1 MFTNSHQSITRRN
14 FDVIVIGGG
23 SAGCATAYN
32 LAIKGANVAL
42 LEKFDLN
49 TQASG
54 RNAGSLHGQIQFEP
68 FHELGMKWARDFLP
82 GLSFL
87 ASSLEIWKTLSE
99 KLNTDLEVGGKGG
112 LMVAESASDM
122 VALESK
128 IKLENEVGIAS
139 RLIDQKELN
148 EMAPYISKKML
159 GAAYCP
165 IEGKA
170 NPLVTAPAFAAR
182 AKEAGATIATGV
194 EVLDISKE
202 NGKFKLH
209 TDAGDFFAEK
219 VVLTANAGLPKLAK
233 SLGLDLPISDVPVQ
247 VSVTEQV
254 DKFVNHLIYFTTEKL
269 TFKQANSGSLLIGG
283 GWPARYDNSGE
294 AVLNLDSLQSNLR
307 VALKVCP
314 SISKIKVIRT
324 WIGVGNGTPDHNPVI
339 GELPNTPGAYVGM
352 YPYMGFTASPLL
364 GEVLSDL
371 VLNSASKIDLKPFA
385 LTRF

>member
-1 MFTNSHQSITRRN
+1 MFTNSHQSLVTRN

-54 RNAGSLHGQIQFEP
+54 RNAGSLHGQIQFDP

-128 IKLENEVGIAS
+128 VKLENEVGIAS
-139 RLIDQKELN
+139 RLINQKELN

-182 AKEAGATIATGV
+182 AKDSGASIVTGV
-194 EVLDISKE
+194 EVLAIEKID
-202 NGKFKLH
+202 GKFKIL
-209 TDAGDFFAEK
+209 TSAGDYFAAK

-339 GELPNTPGAYVGM
+339 GEIPGSSGAYIGM

-371 VLNSASKIDLKPFA
+371 VLNSAPKIDLKPFS

>member
-1 MFTNSHQSITRRN
+1 MNSHQSLEQRN

-23 SAGCATAYN
+23 AAGCATTYN

-42 LEKFDLN
+42 LEKYDLN

-87 ASSLEIWKTLSE
+87 ASSLDLWKNLSA
-99 KLNTDLEVGGKGG
+99 KLDTDLEVGGKGG
-112 LMVAESASDM
+112 LMVAQSASDLA
-122 VALESK
+122 ALEVK
-128 IKLENEVGIAS
+128 VKLENEIGIAS
-139 RLIDQKELN
+139 RMVDQRELR
-148 EMAPYISKKML
+148 ELAPYISQKML
-159 GAAYCP
+159 GAAFCP

-182 AKEAGATIATGV
+182 AREAGASIATGV

-202 NGKFKLH
+202 NGKFKLQ
-209 TDAGDFFAEK
+209 TNVGDFRAEK

-254 DKFVNHLIYFTTEKL
+254 EKFVNHLIYFTTEKL

-307 VALKVCP
+307 VALTVCP
-314 SISKIKVIRT
+314 SISKVKVIRT
-324 WIGVGNGTPDHNPVI
+324 WIGAGNGTPDHNPLI
-339 GELPNTPGAYVGM
+339 GELPDVPGAYDGM
-352 YPYMGFTASPLL
+352 YPYMGYTASPLL

-371 VLNSASKIDLKPFA
+371 VLNSTPKIDLKPFA

>member
-1 MFTNSHQSITRRN
+1 MNSHQSLEQRN

-23 SAGCATAYN
+23 AAGCATTYN

-42 LEKFDLN
+42 LEKYDLN

-87 ASSLEIWKTLSE
+87 ASSLDLWKNLSA
-99 KLNTDLEVGGKGG
+99 KLDTDLEVGGKGG
-112 LMVAESASDM
+112 LMVAQSTSDLA
-122 VALESK
+122 ALEVK
-128 IKLENEVGIAS
+128 VKLENEIGIAS
-139 RLIDQKELN
+139 RMVDQRELR
-148 EMAPYISKKML
+148 ELAPYISQKML
-159 GAAYCP
+159 GAAFCP

-182 AKEAGATIATGV
+182 AREAGASIATGV

-202 NGKFKLH
+202 NGKFKLQ
-209 TDAGDFFAEK
+209 TNVGDFRAEK

-254 DKFVNHLIYFTTEKL
+254 EKFVNHLIYFTTEKL

-307 VALKVCP
+307 VALTVCP
-314 SISKIKVIRT
+314 SISKVKVIRT
-324 WIGVGNGTPDHNPVI
+324 WIGVGNGTPDHNPII
-339 GELPNTPGAYVGM
+339 GELPDAPGAYVGM

-371 VLNSASKIDLKPFA
+371 VLNSTSKIDLKPFA

>member
-1 MFTNSHQSITRRN
+1 MNSHQSLEQRN

-23 SAGCATAYN
+23 AAGCATTYN

-42 LEKFDLN
+42 LEKYDLN

-87 ASSLEIWKTLSE
+87 ASSLDLWKNLSA
-99 KLNTDLEVGGKGG
+99 KLDTDLEVGGKGG
-112 LMVAESASDM
+112 LMVAQSASDLA
-122 VALESK
+122 ALEVK
-128 IKLENEVGIAS
+128 VKLENEIGIAS
-139 RLIDQKELN
+139 RMVDQRELR
-148 EMAPYISKKML
+148 ELAPYISQKML
-159 GAAYCP
+159 GAAFCP

-182 AKEAGATIATGV
+182 AREAGASIATGV

-202 NGKFKLH
+202 NGKFKLQ
-209 TDAGDFFAEK
+209 TNVGDFRAEK

-254 DKFVNHLIYFTTEKL
+254 EKFVNHLIYFTTEKL

-307 VALKVCP
+307 VALTVCP
-314 SISKIKVIRT
+314 SISK
-324 WIGVGNGTPDHNPVI
+324 
-339 GELPNTPGAYVGM
+339 
-352 YPYMGFTASPLL
+352 
-364 GEVLSDL
+364 
-371 VLNSASKIDLKPFA
+371 
-385 LTRF
+385 

>member
-1 MFTNSHQSITRRN
+1 MNSHQSLEQRN

-23 SAGCATAYN
+23 AAGCATTYN

-42 LEKFDLN
+42 LEKYDLN

-87 ASSLEIWKTLSE
+87 ASSLDLWKNLSA
-99 KLNTDLEVGGKGG
+99 KLDTDLEVGGKGG
-112 LMVAESASDM
+112 LMVAQSASDLA
-122 VALESK
+122 ALEVK
-128 IKLENEVGIAS
+128 VKLENEIGIAS
-139 RLIDQKELN
+139 RMVDQRELR
-148 EMAPYISKKML
+148 ELAPYISQKML
-159 GAAYCP
+159 GAAFCP

-182 AKEAGATIATGV
+182 AREAGASIATGV

-202 NGKFKLH
+202 NCKFKLQ
-209 TDAGDFFAEK
+209 TNVGDFRAEK

-254 DKFVNHLIYFTTEKL
+254 EKFVNHLIYFTTEKL

-307 VALKVCP
+307 VALTVCP
-314 SISKIKVIRT
+314 SISKVKVIRT
-324 WIGVGNGTPDHNPVI
+324 WIGVGNGTPDHNPII
-339 GELPNTPGAYVGM
+339 GELPDAPGAYVGM

-371 VLNSASKIDLKPFA
+371 VLNSTSKIDLNPFA

>member
-1 MFTNSHQSITRRN
+1 VFTNSHQSLVTRN

-128 IKLENEVGIAS
+128 VKLENEVGIAS

-182 AKEAGATIATGV
+182 AKDSGASIVTGV
-194 EVLDISKE
+194 EVMAIEKID
-202 NGKFKLH
+202 GKFKIL
-209 TDAGDFFAEK
+209 TSAGDYFAAK

-339 GELPNTPGAYVGM
+339 GEIPGSSGAYIGM

-371 VLNSASKIDLKPFA
+371 VLNSAPKIDLKPFS

>member
-1 MFTNSHQSITRRN
+1 MFTNSHQSLATRN

-42 LEKFDLN
+42 LEKYDLN

-68 FHELGMKWARDFLP
+68 FHQLGMKWARDFLP

-87 ASSLEIWKTLSE
+87 ASSLEIWKTLGE

-122 VALESK
+122 VALEAK
-128 IKLENEVGIAS
+128 VKLENEVGIAS
-139 RLIDQKELN
+139 RLIDQKELH
-148 EMAPYISKKML
+148 EMAPYISQKML
-159 GAAYCP
+159 GAAFCP

-182 AKEAGATIATGV
+182 AKEVGASIVTGV
-194 EVLDISKE
+194 EVLAIEKVD
-202 NGKFKLH
+202 GKFKIL

-339 GELPNTPGAYVGM
+339 GEIPGSSGAYIGM

-371 VLNSASKIDLKPFA
+371 VLNSASKIDLKPFS